1 MDNFWFSDAA
11 PTLERK
17 HEGITSRP
25 RESWAREI
33 LGWSGYHRVESRM
46 SGEIFEGRKDEF
58 ADSTKS
64 ARPNERGPRNHVE
77 LLFRC
82 RVECKSVRVYPKYRT
97 AQISRAAPVF
107 FLHPP
112 PLSLSLLPLLSI
124 RWLSAKNTFTLLL
137 NSKFHPTILFHK
149 GIMEIQ
155 WKLLKNILEKFNDL
169 MREIFLLKDIMPL
182 NENKI
187 HHQTE
192 S

>member
-1 MDNFWFSDAA
+1 MKNSPNEGYITGGKMDNFWFSDAA

-107 FLHPP
+107 FLHP
-112 PLSLSLLPLLSI
+112 LSLSLPPSSPFHSLIIGQKYIYLT
-124 RWLSAKNTFTLLL
+124 AKF
-137 NSKFHPTILFHK
+137 
-149 GIMEIQ
+149 
-155 WKLLKNILEKFNDL
+155 
-169 MREIFLLKDIMPL
+169 
-182 NENKI
+182 
-187 HHQTE
+187 
-192 S
+192 